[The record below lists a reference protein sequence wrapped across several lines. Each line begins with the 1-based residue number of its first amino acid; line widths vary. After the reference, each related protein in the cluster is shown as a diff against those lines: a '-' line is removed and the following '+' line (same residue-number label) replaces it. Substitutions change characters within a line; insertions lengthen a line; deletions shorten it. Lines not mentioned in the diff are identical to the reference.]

1 MAITVEARTSIIELV
16 VGMFGAAPGASVLSD
31 LVAAYEAGQTIK
43 QIAANLA
50 KTAEFTNIFPTFLT
64 NAEYAT
70 KVVDQLVGTEV
81 VAAEKAAAVT
91 TLTAMLN
98 AGASRSSVF
107 VDAIDA
113 IDAITSSNTAWANA
127 GAALD
132 NKVAAAVYFS
142 VDKQLSGS
150 TLSELQDVVRTVTSV
165 ASTLT
170 ASKGRSDG
178 DSTEGGSFTLT
189 INQDNLT
196 GTKNDDT
203 FTAGVSTAADG
214 TTLVDTLQSIDQV
227 VGGEGVDTLKATM
240 NKGNATTAPTLTGVE
255 NLEVR
260 STAAGSGLTLTGA
273 TGITKITVANSTN
286 TAAVNS
292 VGAVATLAVAD
303 QKTNVSFDGQTATTL
318 AVQLSNVGTVSAT
331 APVQVVVDL
340 GAAAASKATTL
351 NITTSTSNVEVNDT
365 TGANVATAATI
376 AATGSNTLKLTD
388 GLALGSLT
396 VTGTGS
402 VNVSSVGLV
411 KVATLTVGD
420 GGVTFSTGDST
431 ATTFT
436 ATTGAGADTLTVDG
450 DNVKTISTGA
460 GADKVTTATAALVA
474 TASIDLGAG
483 DDTLTLHATPV
494 TGVTLGGGDGVD
506 TLAALTA
513 GYEAITGFAAGNLA
527 KITGFEALS
536 ITDVLADTKN
546 LDLSKVT
553 GLVSF
558 QTVGVAAA
566 GNATVSNVG
575 AAATVTIK
583 GDIAT
588 NTGGLTVT
596 LKDATGTSDVLN
608 LVVNS
613 NYTENNDATATVQAR
628 TATVTAAGVET
639 INVTSSGTGSA
650 TFTGAVGNL
659 ADGSNNTLALTNT
672 ALTTLNVSGAQQLTF
687 NTADTQTKLATI
699 NAAANTAGVTISAA
713 ATVTSTNAALTITGS
728 ATAANT
734 LTGSANADT
743 IVGGSKADVITGGAG
758 NDTLTGGAGN
768 DSYVYANT
776 AHSTLLKLDTITDFV
791 ANTYGNGASGAAG
804 TGANATASLRNG
816 DLIRIDVTTIN
827 LNTAASLVDGV
838 VASVQSNAADAQTF
852 LQNLGIDA
860 TAANDN
866 AVGVALDSSTGRLY
880 IDVDSNGTVDSVI
893 QLTGVTTIT
902 AAAFTLV

>member
-1 MAITVEARTSIIELV
+1 MAISVEARTSLIELV

-31 LVAAYEAGQTIK
+31 LVAAYERGQTIK

-50 KTAEFTNIFPTFLT
+50 NTTEFKNIFPTFLT
-64 NAEYAT
+64 NAEFAT

-113 IDAITSSNTAWANA
+113 VDAITSSNTAWANA

-132 NKVAAAVYFS
+132 NKVAAAVYYS
-142 VDKQLSGS
+142 VDKQLSGAS
-150 TLSELQDVVRTVTSV
+150 LSALQDVVRTVTSA

-170 ASKGRSDG
+170 ASKSASDG
-178 DSTEGGSFTLT
+178 NSTVGTSFTLT

-196 GTKNDDT
+196 GTKADDT
-203 FTAGVSTAADG
+203 FTAGVATAADG

-227 VGGEGVDTLKATM
+227 IGGEGVDTLKATM
-240 NKGNATTAPTLTGVE
+240 NKAGAGTAPTLTGIE

-260 STAAGSGLTLTGA
+260 STTATAGLTLSGA
-273 TGITKITVANSTN
+273 TGLSKVTVANSTAS
-286 TAAVNS
+286 AAVNS

-303 QKTNVSFDGQTATTL
+303 QKTNVNFDGQTATTL
-318 AVQLSNVGTVSAT
+318 ALQFSNVGTVSAT
-331 APVQVVVDL
+331 APVQVAVDL
-340 GAAAASKATTL
+340 GAATASKATTL
-351 NITTSTSNVEVNDT
+351 NITTSTSNVEVLDT
-365 TGANVATAATI
+365 TGANVATSATI

-388 GLALGSLT
+388 GLALASLT
-396 VTGTGS
+396 VTGSGS
-402 VNVSSVGLV
+402 VDVSSVDLV
-411 KVATLTVGD
+411 KVATLTAGD
-420 GGVTFSTGDST
+420 GGVTFKNGDST

-483 DDTLTLHATPV
+483 DDTVTLHATPAA
-494 TGVTLGGGDGVD
+494 GVTLAGGEGTD

-513 GYEAITGFAAGNLA
+513 GYEAIAAFSSTNLA

-546 LDLSKVT
+546 LDLSKVS

-566 GNATVSNVG
+566 GTATVSNVG
-575 AAATVTIK
+575 ADATVTIK

-650 TFTGAVGNL
+650 TFTGATGNL

-672 ALTTLNVSGAQQLTF
+672 ALTTLNISGAQQLTF
-687 NTADTQTKLATI
+687 NTADAQTKLATI

-713 ATVTSTNAALTITGS
+713 ATTTATNAKITITGS

-734 LTGSANADT
+734 LTGSSNADT
-743 IVGGSKADVITGGAG
+743 IVGGSKADSFTGRAGADTITGGAG
-758 NDTLTGGAGN
+758 NDTFVLTAAG
-768 DSYVYANT
+768 D
-776 AHSTLLKLDTITDFV
+776 STLVAMDVITDFS
-791 ANTYGNGASGAAG
+791 ANTVGQGANGAATTAGAVA
-804 TGANATASLRNG
+804 AATSRNG
-816 DLIRIDVTTIN
+816 DVIDLTFATP
-827 LNTAASLVDGV
+827 TAIEF
-838 VASVQSNAADAQTF
+838 SVQTNASDAQTF
-852 LQNLGIDA
+852 IQNAA
-860 TAANDN
+860 TDGAVTAVN
-866 AVGVALDSSTGRLY
+866 AALDSSSGRLY
-880 IDVDSNGTVDSVI
+880 IDANNDGTIDSVI
-893 QLTGVTTIT
+893 QLTGVTTLT
-902 AAAFTLV
+902 AAAFVV